1 MDWMPLLKVSISL
14 AALTL
19 AARSDWRTRE
29 ASDAYWMV
37 IGGAGMVLI
46 AAQMVMDGAD
56 LTYLAILVPIAIFFV
71 DIFWERRG
79 MFEDGINVAPLALY
93 AAGLAILGWMVYQF
107 HSELYFWQL
116 MMVPIMF
123 LALILLYQFDVI
135 KGGADAKALI
145 ALAIMFPTYPQI
157 GPLPL
162 IAIPFE
168 TAQFV
173 LPFPMLVLFNAA
185 ILTLAVPVAM
195 MAINISRRQ
204 FRFPAMAFGYVMPL
218 AEARKKHVWPME
230 RVENGERKFSVFPG
244 PSEDTAADLDRLAE
258 LGSKEV
264 WVTPKIPF
272 LIPIAASLAFSV
284 VVGIIIFLFLS

>member
-1 MDWMPLLKVSISL
+1 MDWVPLLKVVIAL

-19 AARSDWRTRE
+19 AARADWKTRE
-29 ASDAYWMV
+29 ASDAYWII
-37 IGGAGMVLI
+37 IGGAGMAFL
-46 AAQMVMDGAD
+46 AAQIIMDGAD
-56 LTYLAILVPIAIFFV
+56 PIYLAILVPIAIFFA

-79 MFEDGINVAPLALY
+79 MFEDGVNVAPLALY
-93 AAGLAILGWMVYQF
+93 AAGFAILGWMTYRC
-107 HSELYFWQL
+107 HSDLYFWQL
-116 MMVPIMF
+116 MIVPIMF
-123 LALILLYQFDVI
+123 LVLILLYQFDVI

-173 LPFPMLVLFNAA
+173 LPFPLLVLFNAA
-185 ILTLAVPVAM
+185 VLTLSVPVALL
-195 MAINISRRQ
+195 ALNIARRQ
-204 FRFPAMAFGYVMPL
+204 FRFPAMAFGYVMPV
-218 AEARKKHVWPME
+218 AEARTRYVWPME

-258 LGSKEV
+258 LGAQEV
-264 WVTPKIPF
+264 WVTPKVPF
-272 LIPIAASLAFSV
+272 LIPITASLAFSV
-284 VVGIIIFLFLS
+284 VVGNIIFLFLS